1 MRLTPLKDFQG
12 SLILFFSA
20 HRGCVKKPEA
30 FIWRLTPPNN
40 SFKKT
45 LFSLILRS
53 KINENSV
60 FLKLSFAAVGGGIL
74 VAQPRCAEKYSLSAQ
89 AAKGLVRRPQMLYT
103 PEKIISGGAVT
114 KNYFS

>member
-1 MRLTPLKDFQG
+1 
-12 SLILFFSA
+12 
-20 HRGCVKKPEA
+20 
-30 FIWRLTPPNN
+30 
-40 SFKKT
+40 
-45 LFSLILRS
+45 LRS